1 MRRLIQIVCGML
13 VFFPRLAFADYE
25 FYTYDGFQQITRAFK
40 GIALI
45 FNAPETLALAG
56 TAATIGIVANGG
68 LHIYRA
74 GAGGGGFNPIAA
86 FLPPMIGGAL
96 FVSLFVPTDNLHVYD
111 AETNQFETVADVPVG
126 VAILASSINEIERGM
141 VDLINT
147 TFPDTEASA
156 GAMAM
161 MTAQEMFNISNIN
174 PYLYQSLQKYVEEC
188 VLFELNRPGTTLSPE
203 TLRTATNSMG
213 ELAKAA
219 NPAVYTTFYS
229 EGQPG
234 GIGASCQEAW
244 ATATTGLL
252 AQLGSPATYA
262 THIGAACGR
271 AKFDASDPQ
280 QLAKCTSSLTP
291 LFAEDGPLDMGAAV
305 TAQDLSRQ
313 ALIAETIEN
322 VAQGD
327 TGSSMSYFARREITQ
342 KGFGAMIAANEWLPI
357 FKACMMA
364 IIIGLIPLVAVF
376 VSSNVGGRALSFLAG
391 SFVFMAAWGVTDA
404 IVTAASAPYI
414 VDMFNSI
421 RKTGLGLETL
431 MNFPDY
437 STKAASVYGS
447 LRSSAVA
454 FAGMI
459 SFALMR
465 FGGHALAQVGGGITG
480 QMQGAGA
487 VAGHAASPEGTSR
500 IMESMV
506 NSGATFATAGAY
518 SYGERTAGQ
527 AFKQM
532 YSIENA
538 QAHMDMGAQVGLNTM
553 PEVARGTA
561 RPNVSMTGSDGRNY
575 RATLDH
581 GGNVTQMMAN
591 SQAGEW
597 SRTETGVGPRT
608 NVNSTSTAHGSVS
621 GTNTTRPDGQETFTP
636 GKLDA
641 NLFNGNIKTAAA
653 WRAFENGSRQMA
665 SNTAWSESISKA
677 ARGESGGTTSQ
688 AFTQQTRESL
698 AKNAEQS
705 LAHIKGLSSDQ
716 RAQASSMLSMGA
728 ETPAI
733 MKKIGLSAGFKGEA
747 STTDTMTGSEKYDA
761 GLARRVSEAL
771 ESARSQTG
779 EELLRNSDTR
789 SEALSLAK
797 TSNASEAAS
806 LMVTGMSMLTNEAG
820 FTFDPETAV
829 LDQEAKAISGNNHPT
844 LAQYEEAVGK
854 TNQTLATGSPE
865 DVAAFTDKAYNA
877 IKKYAENSP
886 IAEEVKGRIADATE
900 STQAI
905 ADAGV
910 NHRETAAGL
919 VSPENRAALAG
930 TKESAQ
936 AAEERVTSGQAPPE
950 VNPAAGFGPG
960 EWNEMQ
966 ELNRDTER
974 QEMNALQKEVGGLA
988 QQVGEKTTLDV
999 AAKET
1004 SVDGQNSNLGNFF
1017 RVTPDP
1023 EGEGKDFVQNFQQPF
1038 NLPSPGAP
1046 FMTDAQHAAIEG
1058 QPSFT
1063 TTGGSPALV
1072 PSPQTEGSAPPTP
1085 NGGPAGLFSSQEQIG
1100 RMSRGA
1106 TGSYAPQQNAGGS
1119 DGNDAGRTEA
1129 AGSSKGETVMDNSG
1143 GFNDLLHQ
1151 HYGR

>member
-1 MRRLIQIVCGML
+1 
-13 VFFPRLAFADYE
+13 
-25 FYTYDGFQQITRAFK
+25 
-40 GIALI
+40 
-45 FNAPETLALAG
+45 
-56 TAATIGIVANGG
+56 
-68 LHIYRA
+68 
-74 GAGGGGFNPIAA
+74 
-86 FLPPMIGGAL
+86 
-96 FVSLFVPTDNLHVYD
+96 
-111 AETNQFETVADVPVG
+111 
-126 VAILASSINEIERGM
+126 
-141 VDLINT
+141 
-147 TFPDTEASA
+147 
-156 GAMAM
+156 
-161 MTAQEMFNISNIN
+161 
-174 PYLYQSLQKYVEEC
+174 
-188 VLFELNRPGTTLSPE
+188 
-203 TLRTATNSMG
+203 
-213 ELAKAA
+213 
-219 NPAVYTTFYS
+219 
-229 EGQPG
+229 
-234 GIGASCQEAW
+234 
-244 ATATTGLL
+244 
-252 AQLGSPATYA
+252 
-262 THIGAACGR
+262 
-271 AKFDASDPQ
+271 
-280 QLAKCTSSLTP
+280 
-291 LFAEDGPLDMGAAV
+291 MGAAV

-391 SFVFMAAWGVTDA
+391 SFIFMAAWGVTDA

-421 RKTGLGLETL
+421 RDTGLGLETL

-518 SYGERTAGQ
+518 SYGERTGGQ

-532 YSIENA
+532 SSIENA

-561 RPNVSMTGSDGRNY
+561 RGNVSMTGSDGRKY
-575 RATLDH
+575 SATLDH
-581 GGNVTQMMAN
+581 AGNVTQMMAN

-621 GTNTTRPDGQETFTP
+621 GTNTTGPDGQETFSP

-641 NLFNGNIKTAAA
+641 NLLGANIKTAAA
-653 WRAFENGSRQMA
+653 WRAIEDGSRQLGT
-665 SNTAWSESISKA
+665 NTAWSESISKA
-677 ARGESGGTTSQ
+677 ARNESGGVTSQ

-698 AKNAEQS
+698 AKNAEQN
-705 LAHIKGLSSDQ
+705 LANIKELSSDQ
-716 RAQASSMLSMGA
+716 KAQAMSSLSLGVS
-728 ETPAI
+728 TPAI
-733 MKKIGLSAGFKGEA
+733 MKQLGLSAGFEGTA
-747 STTDTMTGSEKYDA
+747 STTDTLTGSEKYNA
-761 GLARRVSEAL
+761 GLARRVGEAL
-771 ESARSQTG
+771 ESARTQTG

-797 TSNASEAAS
+797 TSNASEAAN
-806 LMVTGMSMLTNEAG
+806 LMIRGMAMTSTEAG
-820 FTFDPETAV
+820 ITYDPETS
-829 LDQEAKAISGNNHPT
+829 LLHGEAKTISQNDQPT
-844 LAQYEEAVGK
+844 LADHEQAV
-854 TNQTLATGSPE
+854 TNINSLLATGSP
-865 DVAAFTDKAYNA
+865 DAVAAVTDRLYNA
-877 IKKYAENSP
+877 IKNDARHSP
-886 IAEEVKGRIADATE
+886 IAEEVKGRIAEATE

-919 VSPENRAALAG
+919 VSPENRAALAE
-930 TKESAQ
+930 TKNNAQ
-936 AAEERVTSGQAPPE
+936 AAEGRVSAGLAAPE

-960 EWNEMQ
+960 EW
-966 ELNRDTER
+966 
-974 QEMNALQKEVGGLA
+974 KEVPKVNFDEDRKEMANRRGDLGKMIEQTGGIRTDHVAA
-988 QQVGEKTTLDV
+988 QQTSIDGHGDKVGDLFWT
-999 AAKET
+999 
-1004 SVDGQNSNLGNFF
+1004 F
-1017 RVTPDP
+1017 PDP
-1023 EGEGKDFVQNFQQPF
+1023 ERPQGGKDFVQSFQQPF

-1063 TTGGSPALV
+1063 TTGGSPARV
-1072 PSPQTEGSAPPTP
+1072 PSPQAEGSAPPTP

-1129 AGSSKGETVMDNSG
+1129 AGSSKGETVMDTSG
-1143 GFNDLLHQ
+1143 GFNDLLHKN
-1151 HYGR
+1151 YGR